1 MAPPL
6 RSSAEAESSSAV
18 GSLACTVPVG
28 VQAGD
33 LIVVIAGAS
42 SSNLFNALSG
52 YTAQANERAGSA
64 AFRLGVWTKVAS
76 GTEGGTSVTPA
87 LSSGTGRMIVQVRV
101 YHSVDLVT
109 PLDAATEV
117 DSSDTET
124 TNVVAPAITTVTD
137 GAWTISVHGQPTT
150 FGTTITSWTDP
161 SGANNELIS
170 CSTDP
175 TGNQAAVVSYDYQ
188 TTAPGSYGPYT
199 AVSTQSRRWASVT
212 LALRPG
218 VASVSPRAVFTL
230 AGSAATDGEHTTS
243 PDAGLELT
251 GSAVVEKE
259 VNQSTT
265 ATIVLT
271 GSAVTEAVTADDLE
285 LTILMGRDDD
295 WRPASDQTLLAKYTT
310 TGDQR
315 AWLLGLD
322 ADGGGDPALEG
333 RPFLTWSQ
341 DGTDATEV
349 TAYATSRAPVDP
361 FGQVHLRVL
370 LDANNGA
377 GGWTVTFRYLNGDGE
392 WELIGDPVSET
403 GLALVNPSSTAE
415 LTVGAH
421 DAGEA
426 GMFEGRAYSLQV
438 RTGATGPVLASVDFT
453 NHQAG
458 TESFTDSTGNV
469 WDIHPAATLT
479 SSQTLTSVVIF
490 GPMES
495 DQCAEWLDFTLPRSG
510 VGITCEHQP
519 EECCSYYRA
528 RTLGRVDGQLLVSD
542 WSDTSDSFCL
552 VWDQDEHLV
561 RTTGP
566 NGPIWAPVLG
576 KFDWAVE
583 RPFTAATGVNGARFV
598 TSAEPGGRNLSM
610 TAAVESEEELAELRA
625 VLARPLVL
633 ISPSDAEEVW
643 AAPVAESVRIV
654 KVGRIRQ
661 VTASFIGTGP
671 EPPPQLA
678 DVV

>member
-1 MAPPL
+1 
-6 RSSAEAESSSAV
+6 
-18 GSLACTVPVG
+18 
-28 VQAGD
+28 
-33 LIVVIAGAS
+33 
-42 SSNLFNALSG
+42 
-52 YTAQANERAGSA
+52 
-64 AFRLGVWTKVAS
+64 
-76 GTEGGTSVTPA
+76 
-87 LSSGTGRMIVQVRV
+87 
-101 YHSVDLVT
+101 
-109 PLDAATEV
+109 
-117 DSSDTET
+117 
-124 TNVVAPAITTVTD
+124 
-137 GAWTISVHGQPTT
+137 
-150 FGTTITSWTDP
+150 
-161 SGANNELIS
+161 
-170 CSTDP
+170 
-175 TGNQAAVVSYDYQ
+175 
-188 TTAPGSYGPYT
+188 
-199 AVSTQSRRWASVT
+199 
-212 LALRPG
+212 
-218 VASVSPRAVFTL
+218 
-230 AGSAATDGEHTTS
+230 
-243 PDAGLELT
+243 
-251 GSAVVEKE
+251 
-259 VNQSTT
+259 
-265 ATIVLT
+265 
-271 GSAVTEAVTADDLE
+271 
-285 LTILMGRDDD
+285 
-295 WRPASDQTLLAKYTT
+295 
-310 TGDQR
+310 
-315 AWLLGLD
+315 
-322 ADGGGDPALEG
+322 
-333 RPFLTWSQ
+333 
-341 DGTDATEV
+341 
-349 TAYATSRAPVDP
+349 
-361 FGQVHLRVL
+361 VL